1 MKRTI
6 LAVLALASLSS
17 FAAKAEDQVV
27 TYICGNDYVQV
38 RASNSRL
45 DSIAVNNNESQN
57 TDIVHQAQNGV
68 GFTNVYA
75 VDMQRKDRSGWILS
89 TSSRGAAVFSHVMF
103 EAPMVRPYKFKVIGQ
118 TVRCTAN

>member
-17 FAAKAEDQVV
+17 FTAKADDKVV
-27 TYICGNDYVQV
+27 TFICGNDYVQV

-45 DSIAVNNNESQN
+45 DAIAVNNNESQN

-75 VDMQRKDRSGWILS
+75 MDSQAKDNSGWILT
-89 TSSRGAAVFSHVMF
+89 TSSRGLAVFSHVVF
-103 EAPMVRPYKFKVIGQ
+103 DYPVTKPYKFKVIGQ